1 MTGCCFHVTFDRLHR
16 GSLRRLTSSSSLGSS
31 KHGRKICKGPLVVCF
46 GEMMINLVPTIDGVS
61 LSDAEAYK
69 KSPAGA
75 TAIVSVAI
83 SRLGGSSAFIGKVGN
98 DEFGHML
105 SDILK
110 QNGVDNSGLLFDEHA
125 RTALAFHS
133 LKNSDDGKPE
143 FMFYRNPSADI
154 LFRSEEIDKSLIK
167 KVIVISCIK
176 SI

>member
-1 MTGCCFHVTFDRLHR
+1 
-16 GSLRRLTSSSSLGSS
+16 
-31 KHGRKICKGPLVVCF
+31 
-46 GEMMINLVPTIDGVS
+46 
-61 LSDAEAYK
+61 
-69 KSPAGA
+69 
-75 TAIVSVAI
+75 
-83 SRLGGSSAFIGKVGN
+83 
-98 DEFGHML
+98 ML